1 MGFVEM
7 LILRTL
13 LFVGIPV
20 ALVMLALGPRRTMK
34 FLHRG
39 WAWLTQRRLEPEEI
53 LTQVVKQHQEHVAA
67 LRRAL
72 VQAEKA
78 EAEIVA
84 NLSTSQEN
92 IAALEASAKER
103 AQAQDDLQAQADL
116 YKLNLEKM
124 AVDSFQEQL
133 QRQRLSIHES
143 RRRLYQLELQLRQY
157 EVGRSILLSQLAEAK
172 SVEQQFAIAS
182 QFDPFNAI
190 ADWEKAEG
198 LVQEKAL
205 SARAIERVYNDTADL
220 TPGSTPPVDPQL
232 LKAQLEQLRAELNQ
246 ATQSN
251 NKSSTEA
258 PRRSQTE
265 RA

>member
-1 MGFVEM
+1 MGFIEM

-20 ALVMLALGPRRTMK
+20 ALVMLALGPRRAMK
-34 FLHRG
+34 LLHRG
-39 WAWLTQRRLEPEEI
+39 WTWLTQRRMEPEEI
-53 LTQVVKQHQEHVAA
+53 LTQVVKQHQEHVSA
-67 LRRAL
+67 LQKAL
-72 VQAEKA
+72 AQAEKA

-84 NLSTSQEN
+84 NLKTSQEN
-92 IAALEASAKER
+92 IVALEASAKER
-103 AQAQDDLQAQADL
+103 AQADDDLQAQADL
-116 YKLNLEKM
+116 YKLNLERM
-124 AVDSFQEQL
+124 AAESFQEHL
-133 QRQRLSIHES
+133 LRQRRSIHDS

-182 QFDPFNAI
+182 QFDPFNAV
-190 ADWEKAEG
+190 ADWQKAEG

-220 TPGSTPPVDPQL
+220 AGGSTSVDPQL

-251 NKSSTEA
+251 SNESPEA
-258 PRRSQTE
+258 PRRSQKE